1 MARSAGPRKC
11 PEIFRFTIACAVF
24 SAANIAQSEPLNLSG
39 GVTSRFTDNAARTS
53 SNETSDTET
62 RANLALTH
70 RTDPGKCES
79 RTAAELGYGVWHDET
94 FDPRNYVA
102 LDFDGD
108 CEIARGLSWEASDN
122 LRDVTQNA
130 RASDTQDNRTR
141 KNVFSTGPVYS
152 LMLGQLDQLTFSAK
166 YQNTEY
172 SEPEDPD
179 SDRYIGTASWN
190 HIFSQTLSGGLQF
203 RTNRAELDTGAE
215 IDTDVAT
222 VVFSKSWQA
231 TSLSG
236 SVGVSEIESRFGGNT
251 QKNDGVVWNFSLD
264 REINPVTQAYI
275 RGSRELTDQ
284 TSDFDIRFGEV
295 VFNLREVSA
304 VEVTALSA
312 GFVRQFSDAS
322 TIDVGVFGNRSHYFR
337 TDEVEE
343 AVGFAVNYN
352 RTISTLL
359 TLQTRARYRHRSF
372 DSDNIDSDTYSADI
386 GLTYELTQALDV
398 SSRVGHTTRD
408 SDSGFGEYQENW
420 VSLALNYQFF

>member
-1 MARSAGPRKC
+1 MVKSTGRWKC
-11 PEIFRFTIACAVF
+11 PEFIRFTAACAVL
-24 SAANIAQSEPLNLSG
+24 AATNVAQSEPLTLSG
-39 GVTSRFTDNAARTS
+39 GLTSRFTDNAARTS

-62 RANLALTH
+62 RVNLTLAH
-70 RTDPGKCES
+70 RTDPGKCEA
-79 RTAAELGYGVWHDET
+79 RTAAELGYGVWHDDT

-108 CEIARGLSWEASDN
+108 CEIARGLSWEVSDN

-130 RASDTQDNRTR
+130 RASDTPANRTR
-141 KNVFSTGPVYS
+141 KNVFSTGPVYT
-152 LMLGQLDQLTFSAK
+152 LMLGKLDQLTVSAK
-166 YQNTEY
+166 YQNTDF

-190 HIFSQTLSGGLQF
+190 HLFSQTLSGGLQF
-203 RTNRAELDTGAE
+203 STNQAELDTGAE
-215 IDTDVAT
+215 IDTDVASLF
-222 VVFSKSWQA
+222 FSKSWQA

-236 SVGVSEIESRFGGNT
+236 SIGVSEIESRFGGNSQT
-251 QKNDGVVWNFSLD
+251 NDGIVWNFSLD

-295 VFNLREVSA
+295 VFNLRETSA
-304 VEVTALSA
+304 VEVTALNA

-322 TIDVGVFGNRSHYFR
+322 SIDVGVFGNRSEYFR
-337 TDEVEE
+337 TGEVEDS
-343 AVGFAVNYN
+343 VGFSVNYN

-359 TLQTRARYRHRSF
+359 SLQTRARYQHRTF
-372 DSDNIDSDTYSADI
+372 ESDGINSDTYSADI

-398 SSRVGHTTRD
+398 SSRIGHTTRD
-408 SDSGFGEYQENW
+408 SDSGASEYHENW
-420 VSLALNYQFF
+420 ISLSLGYQFF